1 MLHKLQRKTL
11 PKGQLLGYAFAL
23 MVAVVLLGGIWQ
35 LYRDVKPLLEEQ
47 TDIFSSNYAVVT
59 KPISAIGSLQK
70 EMIYFTPAEQE
81 SLRQEPFVKSMAPFS
96 VATFK
101 IMAYTRESEGE
112 FPLFAT
118 DLFFESIPDKYIDV
132 KSDQWEWNPSRS
144 FVPIIIPENYLSL
157 YNFGFAQSQGLP
169 VLSKGLID
177 KFTFGLRLSGNGKE
191 ATFSS
196 RIVGFSA
203 KINSIL
209 VPEDFLSWANA
220 TYGSPTSQVSRLL
233 VEFHDPSQKEILAY
247 FKAHNYTIAKD
258 DLELSKMRF
267 FFSSALWVVVGIALL
282 ILILSVGVVV
292 LSLHL
297 VLQRNKEQ
305 IHSLLSIGYTPAQIA
320 RYYQWAVSLF
330 TIGAIIAALSLCY
343 GLRNLYM
350 AKLSQL
356 FPFTPTGFTLPSA
369 AFALSIVLCVLY
381 SVILVRG
388 VRGVKREV

>member
-144 FVPIIIPENYLSL
+144 FVPIIIPENYISL

-169 VLSKGLID
+169 VLSKGLI
-177 KFTFGLRLSGNGKE
+177 
-191 ATFSS
+191 
-196 RIVGFSA
+196 A

-258 DLELSKMRF
+258 ELELSKMRF

-356 FPFTPTGFTLPSA
+356 FPFTPTGFTLPLA
-369 AFALSIVLCVLY
+369 AFALAIVLCVLY